1 MSDQERGRKKLKNIE
16 VVVSAK
22 DQASATLSKVSSG
35 ISNIGASAAGFALAT
50 IGMNSLT
57 EATRYAAEALVG
69 YNAKMQQ
76 TSIAYSTLIGNAGA
90 AKLFIEDMKDFAS
103 KTPFE
108 FEDVDRAA
116 KKFLA
121 MGWSASQVIPDL
133 TAVGNAASALGLRG
147 EGIDRIVLA
156 LGQMNIKAKIS
167 GEEIRQ
173 LNEAGI
179 GAQKYLADAFHLTSD
194 AFDDMSKT
202 GISGAQAVRAII
214 DAMKS
219 DPKFK
224 DMMQTQSKTM
234 LGMWSTVKDNMK
246 EVFGAIGDGA
256 FETTNKIVE
265 SFANLTD
272 KLVAGLRGGG
282 GIAGVLDALLP
293 REWAERIWAL
303 GQRWGEMWDIAVKG
317 AKLAWAGIEPVLGLT
332 MDLSIALY
340 DSLYGAVVACVD
352 KLVEWDTALQQ
363 IGEDLQAAFAWMNP
377 WIAEVEKMAQAI
389 EGVCNQLNEWTGLSG
404 VVAWASEQMSAG
416 FFGVA
421 ASADKAADAVTR
433 LTLAQRLA
441 FKQEDPN
448 VERRKDLAR
457 ERLFNHSGAGGIAPG
472 DVKGKKDTAAEKL
485 ERATEQL
492 TEKLKR
498 YSMDELEFERWKVG
512 EEIREYAEKGVAI
525 ALLREYEA
533 AALGAIA
540 KKELENEVAAWTK
553 EVEEY
558 QKKADAKIAIDN
570 KMGRA
575 LVDLGLKSENAYQ
588 VDQIWNWFSEQM
600 RLHPELQKEIAATT
614 SRLLELNNL
623 QNMPDGLDN
632 KGAIKWGI
640 DKQIRDWGTWS
651 EQLKQLGMDT
661 AQSMQGAFSEFFF
674 DAMAGELKNLGDY
687 FGSFLKGIA
696 RAISNM
702 MANAMA
708 NKILGSL
715 FGGWGGGSSGIP
727 GLAGQSGSAGG
738 LAGVL
743 SGTRA
748 AGGPVNAGE
757 SYLVGEEGPE
767 IFNPN
772 TSGTIIP
779 NSQLGKAGEVVV
791 NVYNQTGN
799 PVQARSEATFD
810 GARTVIS
817 LFLEGYARNISGI
830 RTMMP
835 AMGGAK

>member
-1 MSDQERGRKKLKNIE
+1 
-16 VVVSAK
+16 
-22 DQASATLSKVSSG
+22 
-35 ISNIGASAAGFALAT
+35 
-50 IGMNSLT
+50 MNSLT
-57 EATRYAAEALVG
+57 EATRFAAEALVG

-179 GAQKYLADAFHLTSD
+179 GAQKYLADAFNLTSD

-214 DAMKS
+214 DAMKN

-224 DMMQTQSKTM
+224 DMMQAQSKTM

-256 FETTNKIVE
+256 FESVNKIVAA
-265 SFANLTD
+265 FAGMTD

-293 REWAERIWAL
+293 REWAERIWSL
-303 GQRWGEMWDIAVKG
+303 GIRWGEMWDIAVKG
-317 AKLAWAGIEPVLGLT
+317 AQLAWAGLEPVLGLVT
-332 MDLSIALY
+332 DLSIALY

-352 KLVEWDTALQQ
+352 ALDRWDAALQQ
-363 IGEDLQAAFAWMNP
+363 IGEDLQASLAWMDP
-377 WIAEVEKMAQAI
+377 WIAEAEKMNQSVLD
-389 EGVCNQLNEWTGLSG
+389 VCNRLSEWTGLSG
-404 VVAWASEQMSAG
+404 LVTWASEQI
-416 FFGVA
+416 A
-421 ASADKAADAVTR
+421 ASFDGVTTSADRAAAAVTR

-457 ERLFNHSGAGGIAPG
+457 ERLLSHVGTGGIAPG
-472 DVKGKKDTAAEKL
+472 DGKGKKDTAAEKL

-525 ALLREYEA
+525 QLLREYEA

-558 QKKADAKIAIDN
+558 QRKADAKIAIDN

-588 VDQIWNWFSEQM
+588 VDQIWNWFAEQM
-600 RLHPELQKEIAATT
+600 RLHPELQDQIAATAR
-614 SRLLELNNL
+614 RLFELNDA
-623 QNMPDGLDN
+623 QNMPDGLN
-632 KGAIKWGI
+632 SKGAVKWGI

-661 AQSMQGAFSEFFF
+661 AQSMQGAFSTFFF

-702 MANAMA
+702 MANALA

-715 FGGWGGGSSGIP
+715 FGSWGGSGGSVVPNFSQP
-727 GLAGQSGSAGG
+727 TYV
-738 LAGVL
+738 GVAPIGL
-743 SGTRA
+743 SGQRA
-748 AGGPVNAGE
+748 AGGPVNEGE
-757 SYLVGEEGPE
+757 NYLVGENGPE

-779 NSQLGKAGEVVV
+779 NSQLGKAGAVVV

-799 PVQARSEATFD
+799 PMQARSESSFD
-810 GARTVIS
+810 GARTVVS

-830 RTMMP
+830 RTLMP
-835 AMGGAK
+835 AMGAK